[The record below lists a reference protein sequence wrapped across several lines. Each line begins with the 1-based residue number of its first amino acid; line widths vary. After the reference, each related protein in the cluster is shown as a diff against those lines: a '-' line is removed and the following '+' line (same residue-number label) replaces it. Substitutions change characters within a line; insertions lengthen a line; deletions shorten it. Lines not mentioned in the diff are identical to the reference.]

1 MGTSLGSCWAL
12 KEEKYGLN
20 AKSPMVNTGQEEGI
34 RKYNL
39 ANAETGSFKLEFWED
54 SNTYLL

>member
-1 MGTSLGSCWAL
+1 MGASLGSCWAL

-20 AKSPMVNTGQEEGI
+20 AKSPIMNIGQEEGI

-39 ANAETGSFKLEFWED
+39 ADTETGSFKLEFW
-54 SNTYLL
+54 